1 VPPLCSS
8 FVSLFI
14 GMQSTWLLAL
24 APEPNPR
31 SDGALGGNKRND
43 RVAAARPVL
52 VRSSACLVSSRLA
65 RLSPSFRVRDVSI
78 FIKRAR
84 ATAEKHSSLS
94 RVRESQTTCRN
105 ERCFDRRKLAPT
117 LRLSRADS
125 RQPIRE
131 DRAGPLLF
139 LAPSFFQVPKL

>member
-1 VPPLCSS
+1 VPPPCSS

-31 SDGALGGNKRND
+31 SDLPLAGNKRND

-52 VRSSACLVSSRLA
+52 VRSQRTLVSSRLA
-65 RLSPSFRVRDVSI
+65 RLSPSFRLRDVSI

-84 ATAEKHSSLS
+84 ATAEKYSSLS
-94 RVRESQTTCRN
+94 RVR
-105 ERCFDRRKLAPT
+105 
-117 LRLSRADS
+117 DS
-125 RQPIRE
+125 RTSHAPIEENSRQRSDSRE
-131 DRAGPLLF
+131 LPVSRFEQIARARSSSWP
-139 LAPSFFQVPKL
+139 PRSFRPRSFDI